1 MADLIAFVLA
11 FAVLVLIGCSTT
23 KRTPRAMHDAQ
34 SYLHIEHEAQIEQ
47 YRKDGRLPP
56 K

>member
-1 MADLIAFVLA
+1 MADLWAFILS

-34 SYLHIEHEAQIEQ
+34 YYLHLEHEAQIKE